1 MSVISSTNK
10 PSLFSNFSFDLVQ
23 VILLANI
30 GSDEGGGEGGDGV
43 GDGGGLA
50 AMVVGV
56 ESCCYVELEVVS
68 HTCY

>member
-30 GSDEGGGEGGDGV
+30 GSDEGGGEGGDGGV
-43 GDGGGLA
+43 GDHL
-50 AMVVGV
+50 
-56 ESCCYVELEVVS
+56 L
-68 HTCY
+68 TLT